1 MPLVVGVDSST
12 SACKVQVR
20 DADTG
25 AKVASGRAPHAPTSP
40 PRSEQQPSD
49 WEHAFH
55 VACTG
60 AGVPGG
66 HSPSAIAVAAQQH
79 ALVVLGDDGEVLRPA
94 KLWNDTESA
103 PDTEMLLAALPGG
116 QRGWA
121 TACGSV
127 PVPSFTITKLHWL
140 GRCEPETLRRTAA
153 VLLPHDWLTSRL
165 TGRRTTDRGDAS
177 GTGYWSPRE
186 SRYRHDILSLVS
198 EDVDWDTALPEVLAP
213 DAVAGEW
220 AASGTVV
227 APGTGDNMA
236 AALGLGLRPGD
247 LALSLGTSGTA
258 YTVSDEPTADPTG
271 TVAGFADATGRY
283 LPLVC
288 TMNAT
293 KVTDAVA
300 QLLGVDR
307 ARFDALA
314 LEAPA
319 GAGGLVLVP
328 HLDGERTPNRPD
340 AAGTLS
346 GLRTDV
352 TAAQLARATVEGV
365 VCNLLAGA
373 DGLSTDATNGTVF
386 LLGGAARSAAYR
398 RVVADL
404 TGRVLRVPADDELVA
419 GGAAVQA
426 AAIHHGCDFAQIAAA
441 WGLGHG
447 ETVEPD
453 DGVDRAA
460 IRAAYAD
467 AVASAGASDEVP
479 EPGHPGVPSGPQRL
493 PGRERLLP
501 GDVIVYLL
509 PRRPRLPLVES
520 RGLEADRQ
528 CARPSV
534 AARLHSDPGLVVAR
548 HLRPDHPSPRQAVLG
563 HHDERRHRR
572 RDNVCRHQ

>member
-1 MPLVVGVDSST
+1 VPLVVGVDSST

-20 DADTG
+20 DVDTG
-25 AKVASGRAPHAPTSP
+25 AVVASGRAAHPPTSP
-40 PRSEQQPSD
+40 PRSEQHPRD
-49 WEHAFH
+49 WEAAFH
-55 VACTG
+55 SACSE
-60 AGVPGG
+60 AGVPGI
-66 HSPSAIAVAAQQH
+66 HVPAAVSIAAQQH
-79 ALVVLGDDGEVLRPA
+79 GMVVLGNDGEVLRPA

-103 PDTEMLLAALPGG
+103 PDTDILLAALPGG
-116 QRGWA
+116 AAGWA

-140 GRCEPETLRRTAA
+140 SRCEPEILRRAAA

-186 SRYRHDILSLVS
+186 SRYRPDILDLVS
-198 EDVDWDTALPEVLAP
+198 QDMDWDRALPEVLAP

-220 AASGTVV
+220 GATATAVG
-227 APGTGDNMA
+227 PGTGDNMA

-258 YTVSDEPTADPTG
+258 FTVSDEPAADPTG

-300 QLLGVDR
+300 RLLGVDQ

-328 HLDGERTPNRPD
+328 HLDGERTPNRPG
-340 AAGTLS
+340 ATGALT

-352 TAAQLARATVEGV
+352 TPAQLARAAVEGV

-373 DGLSTDATNGTVF
+373 DALGTSGTVF
-386 LLGGAARSAAYR
+386 LVGGAARSAAFR

-404 TGRVLRVPADDELVA
+404 TGRVVRVPADEELVA
-419 GGAAVQA
+419 AGAAVQA
-426 AAIHHGCDFAQIAAA
+426 AAFHLGCDFTQLAQA

-447 ETVEPD
+447 DIVEPD
-453 DGVDRAA
+453 GSVDRVA

-467 AVASAGASDEVP
+467 AVASA
-479 EPGHPGVPSGPQRL
+479 RW
-493 PGRERLLP
+493 
-501 GDVIVYLL
+501 
-509 PRRPRLPLVES
+509 
-520 RGLEADRQ
+520 
-528 CARPSV
+528 
-534 AARLHSDPGLVVAR
+534 
-548 HLRPDHPSPRQAVLG
+548 
-563 HHDERRHRR
+563 
-572 RDNVCRHQ
+572 